1 MVADHFC
8 RKLLKAAGINQER
21 FTLDWA
27 SAAEAPLYVELIT
40 QFTKKVKD
48 LGPLGAA
55 EGISSEELK
64 LRLVAARA
72 VAESVKLRTQLAK
85 LTLDLRQENTY
96 SAEAI
101 EAKMSIKLN
110 PAIVTEMEKGV
121 RRLS

>member
-1 MVADHFC
+1 MVADRFC
-8 RKLLKAAGINQER
+8 LKLLKEAGVNLER

-40 QFTKKVKD
+40 NFTKKIKE

-55 EGISSEELK
+55 EGIPLEELK
-64 LRLVAARA
+64 LRLLAARTA
-72 VAESVKLRTQLAK
+72 AESVKLRTQLAK

-101 EAKMSIKLN
+101 EAKMSNKLN
-110 PAIVTEMEKGV
+110 EAIGREMEKSV
-121 RRLS
+121 RRLA